1 MKKIITICVA
11 FLITAS
17 VFAQAPEKMSYQAVV
32 RNGSGVLVAS
42 SNVGI
47 RIQILQ
53 GSQFGAAVYVETH
66 TATTNANG
74 LASLEIGGGTPVTGS
89 FVTIDWSAGPYF
101 IKTETD
107 PTGGTSYAITGTS
120 QLLSVPYALYAK
132 SAGNIMTP
140 VGFFAKQTVG
150 SVQSIGGGST
160 TISFNSEDF
169 DSGNN
174 FNTTTSEFIVPESGV
189 YHFDAVID
197 FYFGT
202 ETTSQLVLFGVSVN
216 GTLKYFTK
224 LQGKSVGDNY
234 SGVMTTNLNLNSG
247 DVVKLVAQKLN
258 TGNVDASGSGN
269 GGNYFTGYRVY

>member
-1 MKKIITICVA
+1 MKKITTILVA
-11 FLITAS
+11 VLFTAS
-17 VFAQAPEKMSYQAVV
+17 VFAQAPQKMSYQAVV

-89 FVTIDWSAGPYF
+89 FVAIDWSAGPYF

-107 PTGGTSYAITGTS
+107 PTGGTSYTIAGTS

-140 VGFFAKQTVG
+140 VGFFANQTVG
-150 SVQSIGGGST
+150 SFQPIGYGIT

-174 FNTTTSEFIVPESGV
+174 FNTTTSEFTVPNSGV

-202 ETTSQLVLFGVSVN
+202 GTTTQLVLFGVTVN

-224 LQGKSVGDNY
+224 LQSKSVGDNY

-247 DVVKLVAQKLN
+247 DIVKLVAQKLY
-258 TGNVDASGSGN
+258 TGNVDACGSGN
-269 GGNYFTGYRVY
+269 GGNYFTGYMVY